1 MGNSL
6 IYAIAAGVALALI
19 FIVVRVAL
27 RWAVRLALV
36 GLLLVALLGGLA
48 WWWLN
53 RPSQSET
60 SPHSTPT
67 RRTTSDRR

>member
-6 IYAIAAGVALALI
+6 IYAIAAGVALVLI
-19 FIVVRVAL
+19 FVVVRVAL
-27 RWAVRLALV
+27 RWAVRLALM
-36 GLLLVALLGGLA
+36 GLLLLVLLGGLA

-60 SPHSTPT
+60 SPRSTPT

>member
-6 IYAIAAGVALALI
+6 IYAIAAGVALVLI

-27 RWAVRLALV
+27 RWAVRLAIM

-48 WWWLN
+48 WWLN

-60 SPHSTPT
+60 SPRSTPT